1 MLVKPNERFSGDV
14 VPNKEKND
22 LYRKFNRV
30 YSEILHPDNKSYNAE
45 IYCETK
51 SNIENNILQILD
63 NSSDGIIPIL
73 GYTGMGKTFLMH
85 YCIRKRYKYNE
96 VIKNTAFIG
105 QTNEGND
112 LIIYASYDA
121 SRKEEVT
128 KGRLGGKLGDACD
141 KVLDLCCIPNI
152 DQEDKKEIFRQTA
165 EYISNNKG
173 ELLHEYS
180 ESPYETKE
188 EQALRIYK
196 KDRVAYEAERLK
208 WILTS
213 FDTKIKNV
221 VIVLDDIE
229 GYLGKSIN
237 NNNHNEYELIDT
249 YSSIYDCLRRCTQ
262 KKYEFNVKL
271 FICMRER
278 TYNEICKTAWYTT
291 HRAIAAP
298 FYLSSGINLSEI
310 FSKRFEFIEV
320 EKKVLEYV
328 KDENS
333 WKAAKEIL
341 TKLSKELE
349 RTMGNSIL
357 KICNYNVS
365 DAVQLFAEIL
375 SNRQWTQGNE
385 KANPSFKIE
394 EYQYFLSMASI
405 FRAMAM
411 KNAVIFQNEFQ
422 IPNLFYENSKI
433 GYCLPLYILLMLK
446 GKKSS
451 EEEYTLNKIKDSI
464 IEVLH
469 LKERDRIEK
478 KKRDIQEIIEYFL
491 DKELVFEKISADW
504 HSDGFISKYYLS
516 PRGENLLEHF
526 MRNTILIEIYRD
538 DLYLDSSVHDI
549 RCSDK
554 LSSIELFR
562 DIIKIIDEFGE
573 DEKGFIGSVR
583 INDTWDEFYS
593 VWKKES
599 ITLKLIE
606 ALKFTFSIY
615 YKNET
620 PSELIE
626 SWWKLKRKYERIF
639 SVK

>member
-1 MLVKPNERFSGDV
+1 MLVKPNERFIGDV
-14 VPNKEKND
+14 EPNNEKND
-22 LYRKFNRV
+22 LYRKFHRV
-30 YSEILHPDNKSYNAE
+30 YSEILHPDNKSYNTE

-51 SNIENNILQILD
+51 SDIEDSILQIL
-63 NSSDGIIPIL
+63 NNASDSIVPIL

-85 YCIRKRYKYNE
+85 YCIRKKYQYKD
-96 VIKNTAFIG
+96 VIKNVAFIG
-105 QTNEGND
+105 QTDEGYD

-141 KVLDLCCIPNI
+141 KLLDWFCIPNS
-152 DQEDKKEIFRQTA
+152 DKEDKKEIFSQTA
-165 EYISNNKG
+165 EYIKNNKG
-173 ELLHEYS
+173 ELLQEYS
-180 ESPYETKE
+180 ESPFDTIE

-229 GYLGKSIN
+229 GYFAKSRHN
-237 NNNHNEYELIDT
+237 NNNNEYELIDT

-278 TYNEICKTAWYTT
+278 TYNEICKTSWYTT
-291 HRAIAAP
+291 HRAIANP

-310 FSKRFEFIEV
+310 FSKRFEFIEA
-320 EKKVLEYV
+320 EKKILEYV

-341 TKLSKELE
+341 TKLSNELE

-357 KICNYNVS
+357 KISNYNVS

-375 SNRQWTQGNE
+375 SNRQWTQRNE
-385 KANPSFKIE
+385 KVNPSFKIE
-394 EYQYFLSMASI
+394 EYQYFLSVASI

-411 KNAVIFQNEFQ
+411 QNAVVFQNNFQ
-422 IPNLFYENSKI
+422 IPNLFYENGKI

-446 GKKSS
+446 GKKNS
-451 EEEYTLNKIKDSI
+451 EEEYTLKRIEDSI

-469 LKERDRIEK
+469 LENRDKIEK
-478 KKRDIQEIIEYFL
+478 KKKDIQEIIEYFL
-491 DKELVFEKISADW
+491 DKELIFEKISADW
-504 HSDGFISKYYLS
+504 HSDGFISKFYLS

-526 MRNTILIEIYRD
+526 LRNTILLEIYRD
-538 DLYLDSSVHDI
+538 DLYLNNTIHDT

-554 LSSIELFR
+554 LNSIDLFG
-562 DIIKIIDEFGE
+562 DIIKIIDEIGE
-573 DEKGFIGSVR
+573 DENEFIGSIR
-583 INDTWDEFYS
+583 INNTWNEFYS
-593 VWKKES
+593 IWEKES
-599 ITLKLIE
+599 ITLRLIE

-620 PSELIE
+620 PTELIRSYE
-626 SWWKLKRKYERIF
+626 ELERKYKKIF
-639 SVK
+639 NK